1 MAVTAVG
8 RCRAAHEATGWID
21 SQSKSIDER
30 WYWRRFTPRRA
41 RSMWSKRN
49 RDILGSLIEEGRMQP
64 DTRAKPL
71 ATFIEMLREG
81 RKLYVHR

>member
-1 MAVTAVG
+1 
-8 RCRAAHEATGWID
+8 
-21 SQSKSIDER
+21 
-30 WYWRRFTPRRA
+30 
-41 RSMWSKRN
+41 MWSKRN

-64 DTRAKPL
+64 DTRAKRL